1 MFPVKN
7 RWGWCAYGLIFI
19 GALVLLKGAWIPA
32 KAALAQVLL
41 ERAWQETLLTQQ
53 QIKPW
58 PWADTWPIAKLSCER
73 LGVHLV
79 VLEGASGEV
88 LAFGPG
94 HQPDTVLPAA
104 SGNSVIVGHR
114 DTSFSFLRNIQQGDL
129 LLVENRN
136 GKKMEYLVQQ
146 RSIKNA
152 DALYLASTQEPW
164 LTLITC
170 YPFDALTTGGEQRFL
185 VFAEKKRENS

>member
-1 MFPVKN
+1 MFRVKN
-7 RWGWCAYGLIFI
+7 KWGWCAYVLILI
-19 GALVLLKGAWIPA
+19 GAIVTIKGAWIPA
-32 KAALAQVLL
+32 KAVLGQVLL
-41 ERAWQETLLTQQ
+41 ERAWQETLLTQKLV
-53 QIKPW
+53 KPW

-73 LGVHLV
+73 LGVHRI

-94 HQPDTVLPAA
+94 HQQDTVLPAT

-114 DTSFSFLRNIQQGDL
+114 DTSFSFLRNLQQGDL

-136 GKKMEYLVQQ
+136 GKKVEYLVQQ
-146 RSIKNA
+146 SIIKNA
-152 DALYLASTQEPW
+152 DELYLVRTQEPW

-170 YPFDALTTGGEQRFL
+170 YPFDALTAGGEKRFL
-185 VFAEKKRENS
+185 IFAEEKREKS